1 MRFTLIPLFIA
12 LLLLAP
18 ACGEEKK
25 PAAPKAPAEPGTRGS
40 GEDCVKPEDCQEG
53 LWCLNGRCSI
63 PLNQGMREKR
73 EIERVQDERY
83 EQLKDKV
90 RSIEEQMRQ

>member
-1 MRFTLIPLFIA
+1 MFIA
-12 LLLLAP
+12 LLLLAS

-25 PAAPKAPAEPGTRGS
+25 PVAPKVPAEPGTRRP

-53 LWCLNGRCSI
+53 LWCRKGRCSI
-63 PLNQGMREKR
+63 PLNQDMREKR
-73 EIERVQDERY
+73 EMERVQDERY
-83 EQLKDKV
+83 EQLNDKV